1 MYFDPGT
8 GSLIIQV
15 LVAAIASIGAFF
27 AIFKKEKVLPSSSI
41 QLAIIPDSLKEHLHR
56 GFLCSNLL

>member
-27 AIFKKEKVLPSSSI
+27 AIFKNKLVDIFKKSKKEDNNDK
-41 QLAIIPDSLKEHLHR
+41 
-56 GFLCSNLL
+56 